1 MLKGV
6 KLSIEK
12 GEIFA
17 LLGPS
22 GAGKTT
28 LIKIITGQ
36 LRQSGGEA
44 EVLGCDTRKMSA
56 DVYAKIG
63 LMLDNSGVYERLSCY

>member
-1 MLKGV
+1 MGNIISINKVNKKFNDKKILDDIELNV
-6 KLSIEK
+6 KEN
-12 GEIFA
+12 EIFG

-36 LRQSGGEA
+36 LKATTGESK
-44 EVLGCDTRKMSA
+44 VFN
-56 DVYAKIG
+56 I
-63 LMLDNSGVYERLSCY
+63 NSENLC